1 MKKEKYIAPRIE
13 MVKTITESLLVITS
27 QKSTTGT
34 SDDPDSEN
42 VKTWF
47 EHETETD
54 DGTSN
59 IDPD

>member
-1 MKKEKYIAPRIE
+1 